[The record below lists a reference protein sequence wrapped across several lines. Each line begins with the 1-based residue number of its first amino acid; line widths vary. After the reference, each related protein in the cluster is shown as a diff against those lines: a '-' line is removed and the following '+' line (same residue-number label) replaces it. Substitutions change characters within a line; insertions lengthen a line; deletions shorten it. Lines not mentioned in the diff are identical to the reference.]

1 MSASDKAEEYKGKV
15 KEAAGD
21 LTDNK
26 DLKAEGKQDQASS
39 SVKQTIDDA
48 AGKAKDA
55 AQSVKDKLT
64 GN

>member
-1 MSASDKAEEYKGKV
+1 MSASNKAEEYKGKA

-21 LTDNK
+21 LTGNK
-26 DLKAEGKQDQASS
+26 DLKSEGKQDQASS

>member
-1 MSASDKAEEYKGKV
+1 VSASDKAEEYKGKA

-21 LTDNK
+21 LTGNDE
-26 DLKAEGKQDQASS
+26 LKSEGQTDQASS

>member
-1 MSASDKAEEYKGKV
+1 MSAS
-15 KEAAGD
+15 
-21 LTDNK
+21 N
-26 DLKAEGKQDQASS
+26 KAEGYKARPGKAVRRRPATRTISSPRSRSQASS

>member
-1 MSASDKAEEYKGKV
+1 MSASDKAEEYKGKA

-26 DLKAEGKQDQASS
+26 DLKSEGKQDQASS

>member
-1 MSASDKAEEYKGKV
+1 MSASNKAEEYKGKA

-26 DLKAEGKQDQASS
+26 DLKSEGKQDQASS